1 VITDVPGLR
10 VGHWTHRTAATGC
23 TVVLFPEGTVA
34 SGEVR
39 GGAPASR
46 ETDLLDPTRLV
57 SRVDALLLTGG
68 SAFGLAAADGV
79 MRFCEERGMGVPTPA
94 GAVPIVVGLGL
105 FDLAVGDPTVR
116 PGPGQGY
123 AACEAAT
130 AGPVELGAVGAGT
143 GATVGLLPGQAAAVS
158 AAAAGPVASGPAGSG
173 PVAAGSVAA
182 GSVASGPA
190 GSGPVAAGSVASGPV
205 ASSPAGGGPV
215 DAGPAGGGAAGGG
228 VAGPQPG
235 PPAGAGGGVTG
246 PAEVAPARAQGGVV
260 SATVRSGDL
269 VVSALAAVNA
279 FGVVDG
285 DDARAPDLVGGYVAA
300 AGGDWPAPY
309 GNTTIGLVATNARL
323 DKVGCHL
330 VAQSAHDGLA
340 RAVFPAHTRLD
351 GDAFVA
357 AAVGGVAA
365 DVDAVRT
372 LAVHAVAAAIRALPS
387 VV

>member
-1 VITDVPGLR
+1 VTITDVPGLR
-10 VGHWTHRTAATGC
+10 VGHWTDPAAATGC

-57 SRVDALLLTGG
+57 SRLDALLLTGG

-79 MRFCEERGMGVPTPA
+79 MRFCEERGMGVPTPG

-116 PGPGQGY
+116 PGPDQGY

-130 AGPVELGAVGAGT
+130 AGTVELGAVGAGT
-143 GATVGLLPGQAAAVS
+143 GATVT
-158 AAAAGPVASGPAGSG
+158 
-173 PVAAGSVAA
+173 
-182 GSVASGPA
+182 
-190 GSGPVAAGSVASGPV
+190 
-205 ASSPAGGGPV
+205 
-215 DAGPAGGGAAGGG
+215 DR
-228 VAGPQPG
+228 
-235 PPAGAGGGVTG
+235 
-246 PAEVAPARAQGGVV
+246 APDRAQGGVV
-260 SATVRSGDL
+260 SATVRSGEL
-269 VVSALAAVNA
+269 LVSALVVVNA

-285 DDARAPDLVGGYVAA
+285 DDASAPDLVGVYAA
-300 AGGDWPAPY
+300 AGAWPAPY
-309 GNTTIGLVATNARL
+309 GNTTIGLVATNASL

-357 AAVGGVAA
+357 AAVGGVTA

-372 LAVHAVAAAIRALPS
+372 LAVHTVAQAIRTLPS